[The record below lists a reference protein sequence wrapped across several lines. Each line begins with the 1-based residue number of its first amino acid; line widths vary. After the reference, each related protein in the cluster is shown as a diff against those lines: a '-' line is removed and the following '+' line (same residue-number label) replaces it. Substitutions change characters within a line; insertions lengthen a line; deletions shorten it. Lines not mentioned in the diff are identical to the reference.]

1 MTHTCLTLRQ
11 VIHAQYGTNISL
23 LLILELCYSKVQ
35 KNVLQFVN
43 SANKLIR
50 ESVDIKWETNEA
62 LCEIVVSIIIYV
74 GPQFRKSND

>member
-35 KNVLQFVN
+35 ENVLQFVN

-74 GPQFRKSND
+74 DPQVRKSND